1 MTSILTNEEKAGIIN
16 QHLKNLE
23 YSLFNIEISL
33 IEEKAV
39 SSSES
44 LESLESQFK
53 ELNLKKSALLAE
65 LEKVS

>member
-16 QHLKNLE
+16 QHIKNLE

-44 LESLESQFK
+44 LESLESQLK

>member
-16 QHLKNLE
+16 QHIKNLE